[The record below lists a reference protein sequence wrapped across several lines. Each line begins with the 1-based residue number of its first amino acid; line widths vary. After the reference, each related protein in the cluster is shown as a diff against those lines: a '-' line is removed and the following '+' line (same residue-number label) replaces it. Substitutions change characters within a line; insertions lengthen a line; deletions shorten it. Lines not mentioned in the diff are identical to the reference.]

1 MNWLKKDSIY
11 GNFLY
16 IFTLLFT
23 LKPIYNKD
31 ISDNRYI
38 NHRKN
43 RYIILPVQSLTIYKE
58 QL

>member
-1 MNWLKKDSIY
+1 MNWSKKDSIY

-23 LKPIYNKD
+23 LNPIYNKD

-43 RYIILPVQSLTIYKE
+43 RYILLPV
-58 QL
+58 

>member
-43 RYIILPVQSLTIYKE
+43 RYIILPV
-58 QL
+58 